1 MALLL
6 TSCSSKPAL
15 DLVNNK
21 LKPCPNSPNCVNSFS
36 KPDKKSYVEPIFY
49 KTNDPNII
57 NKIIVI
63 IEKMPRTKLVTRA
76 PNYLHFEFKTFLGFV
91 DDVEIYI
98 STENYI
104 HFRSASRIG
113 YYDFNKNYNRYL
125 KIKNDLLSTTN

>member
-1 MALLL
+1 
-6 TSCSSKPAL
+6 
-15 DLVNNK
+15 
-21 LKPCPNSPNCVNSFS
+21 
-36 KPDKKSYVEPIFY
+36 
-49 KTNDPNII
+49 
-57 NKIIVI
+57 
-63 IEKMPRTKLVTRA
+63 MPRTKLVTRA